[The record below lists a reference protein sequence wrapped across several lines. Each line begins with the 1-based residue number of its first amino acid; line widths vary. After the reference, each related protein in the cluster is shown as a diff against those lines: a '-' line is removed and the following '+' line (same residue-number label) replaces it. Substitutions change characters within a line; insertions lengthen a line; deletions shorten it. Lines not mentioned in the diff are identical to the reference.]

1 MEPTPDLTA
10 IADLIR
16 QLRRELRWKPGA
28 AARHLLKRRLR
39 GHLPAE
45 ATLLDYEQIIQ
56 TILSAAQAEIYVY
69 YAGEEPY
76 LTVAARLDDRVW
88 LVIAAFDG
96 LLETA
101 FIVENPETYL
111 RRLAFQWVGKMSE
124 VVK

>member
-1 MEPTPDLTA
+1 M
-10 IADLIR
+10 
-16 QLRRELRWKPGA
+16 
-28 AARHLLKRRLR
+28 
-39 GHLPAE
+39 
-45 ATLLDYEQIIQ
+45 DYEQIIQ